1 MRLSTIFF
9 SLAALFVA
17 VSATPGYSVNKRGEL
32 SSRQDCCED
41 PPGCGCPDTSN
52 ELKEA
57 EGNLFAAPQI
67 QTMSTVMTVS
77 GDSVKRHR
85 EAAQR
90 PEWATHLN
98 ITLKWHRLNYTEE
111 GNWPCHRYCE
121 EPMGKHE
128 TKRREMLTSR
138 NAGERRGN
146 LVLRH
151 AHEIVESQPFQP
163 KFAVE
168 AIVHCWI
175 EKGSGGASK
184 YPGAPKQLV
193 ADDAFD
199 GLRDRQGYSGSD
211 VHEKNAEK

>member
-98 ITLKWHRLNYTEE
+98 LILHLNGTR
-111 GNWPCHRYCE
+111 GTGLVIVIARSRWVN
-121 EPMGKHE
+121 
-128 TKRREMLTSR
+128 TRR
-138 NAGERRGN
+138 NGERCSP
-146 LVLRH
+146 V
-151 AHEIVESQPFQP
+151 ATP
-163 KFAVE
+163 
-168 AIVHCWI
+168 
-175 EKGSGGASK
+175 GSGGASK